1 MLRLRFSKAEFQNI
15 FQSFNNAVYSGEYKK
30 LNYKSWRNI
39 QAWSCDEKWQEI
51 EISKEWVRCRDE
63 NATHNYAYYDEE
75 RIFVGPYHKNYIVPN
90 PEELD
95 PNDDSFGAW
104 LDLVLNE
111 NTKMPEHNYSTLATD
126 CAWCD
131 YSDSTAS
138 KNNWYN
144 THDTISIDSGWQ
156 QARINADT
164 VYVNDIPLQQYVENI
179 VKNNE
184 IKKENKEMK
193 FNFDF
198 GPVDSSVRM
207 SLYGMAIKNAAGTY
221 VAYDAN
227 SKQVMD
233 VDILNF
239 EGANKLM
246 YKMPVALKDVRSGDV
261 VVHNRKPCFVQMV
274 CDDNRFKVLDIF
286 DGEEKTIVPA
296 RSPFGWDF
304 LTKVVC
310 LYNFN
315 NADTNNPFGNM
326 LPLLLLSDGKT
337 DDMLPFLLMS
347 QNGANFTTNPML
359 MYALMSGKG
368 NNDMLPFLLM
378 SGFNAPAAAK
388 PE

>member
-1 MLRLRFSKAEFQNI
+1 MLKQRFSRAEMTDI
-15 FQSFNNAVYSGEYKK
+15 FNHFNSAVHQGSYKK

-39 QAWSCDEKWQEI
+39 QTWLTDEKWQEF
-51 EISKEWVRCRDE
+51 EVSRQWVRVPDE
-63 NATHNYAYYDEE
+63 IANNKYDYHDEE
-75 RIFVGPYHKNYIVPN
+75 RIFIGPYSYTRIVPN
-90 PEELD
+90 PEELHL
-95 PNDDSFGAW
+95 DDNSFGTW
-104 LDLVLNE
+104 LDYELAISNI
-111 NTKMPEHNYSTLATD
+111 ST
-126 CAWCD
+126 
-131 YSDSTAS
+131 DSSIHTS
-138 KNNWYN
+138 V
-144 THDTISIDSGWQ
+144 DTINSW
-156 QARINADT
+156 NADSLKYGT
-164 VYVNDIPLQQYVENI
+164 ISTNDNFCIQTE
-179 VKNNE
+179 
-184 IKKENKEMK
+184 KKENKEMK

-246 YKMPVALKDVRSGDV
+246 YKMPVAIKDVRSGDV

-326 LPLLLLSDGKT
+326 LPLLLLSNGKT

-347 QNGANFTTNPML
+347 QGGADFATNPML

-378 SGFNAPAAAK
+378 SGFNAPAAVK

>member
-1 MLRLRFSKAEFQNI
+1 MLKQRFSRAEMTDI
-15 FQSFNNAVYSGEYKK
+15 FNHFNSAVHQGSYKK

-39 QAWSCDEKWQEI
+39 QTWLTDEKWQEF
-51 EISKEWVRCRDE
+51 EVSRTWVRVPDE
-63 NATHNYAYYDEE
+63 IANNKYDYHDEE
-75 RIFVGPYHKNYIVPN
+75 RIFIGPYSSMRIVPN
-90 PEELD
+90 PEELALD
-95 PNDDSFGAW
+95 GSFGNW
-104 LDLVLNE
+104 LDYELAIKNISTDSSTHTSVDMLN
-111 NTKMPEHNYSTLATD
+111 
-126 CAWCD
+126 AWD
-131 YSDSTAS
+131 M
-138 KNNWYN
+138 NNIKYG
-144 THDTISIDSGWQ
+144 TISTTNLIQ
-156 QARINADT
+156 T
-164 VYVNDIPLQQYVENI
+164 E
-179 VKNNE
+179 
-184 IKKENKEMK
+184 KKENKEMK

-221 VAYDAN
+221 VAYDAK

-347 QNGANFTTNPML
+347 QNGADFATNPML

-378 SGFNAPAAAK
+378 SGFNAPTTAK

>member
-1 MLRLRFSKAEFQNI
+1 MLRQRFSRAEMTDI
-15 FQSFNNAVYSGEYKK
+15 FNHFNSAVHKGGYKK

-39 QAWSCDEKWQEI
+39 QAWLTDEKWQEFDV
-51 EISKEWVRCRDE
+51 SREWVRVPDG
-63 NATHNYAYYDEE
+63 NASHNYAYHDEE
-75 RIFVGPYHKNYIVPN
+75 RIFIGPFSRIHTVPN
-90 PEELD
+90 PEELELD
-95 PNDDSFGAW
+95 GSFGTW
-104 LDLVLNE
+104 LEYELAISNISTDSNIRTSVDMLN
-111 NTKMPEHNYSTLATD
+111 SWDA
-126 CAWCD
+126 
-131 YSDSTAS
+131 
-138 KNNWYN
+138 NNIK
-144 THDTISIDSGWQ
+144 DGTISTT
-156 QARINADT
+156 NAK
-164 VYVNDIPLQQYVENI
+164 VNSIQTE
-179 VKNNE
+179 
-184 IKKENKEMK
+184 KKENKEMK

-315 NADTNNPFGNM
+315 NADTNNPFGNL

-347 QNGANFTTNPML
+347 QNGADFAANPML
-359 MYALMSGKG
+359 MYALISGKG
-368 NNDMLPFLLM
+368 SNDMLPFLLM
-378 SGFNAPAAAK
+378 GGFNATAAAK